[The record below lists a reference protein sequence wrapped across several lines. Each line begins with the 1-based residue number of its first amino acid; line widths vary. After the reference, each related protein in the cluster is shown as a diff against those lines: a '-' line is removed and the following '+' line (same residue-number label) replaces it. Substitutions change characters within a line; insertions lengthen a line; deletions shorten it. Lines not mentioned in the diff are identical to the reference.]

1 MAPIYTTVFQM
12 YIDTAMINKLKLYLK
27 DLLTC
32 KVLSCIFVNQELL
45 KLWLVSHEDP
55 LKCFT

>member
-1 MAPIYTTVFQM
+1 M
-12 YIDTAMINKLKLYLK
+12 YIDTAMINKLKIYLK
-27 DLLTC
+27 DLLIC

-45 KLWLVSHEDP
+45 KLWLVSHEDL